1 MKKKSDLFDRIIKD
15 KLSQL
20 PVEFDPHSWDQFSQ
34 KLDAQ
39 EAGTPPVDDRRVDEV
54 VFEKLHTLEAGN
66 RASRWDLLAAKLD
79 QDVTTR
85 RRVMRTRI
93 MEVTLVLLI
102 ILTFVQYFGQQ
113 TPVRLLGFGKSLI
126 ANEKRS
132 DSNTSTAE
140 NIASKQQITDH
151 QNPDSKI
158 KNTVAIDVSKAT
170 DDARNSAPTQL
181 TTIKKYKVGP
191 SLPVATAKLKKS
203 SDKLT
208 TISNPAQEQ
217 PAADMP
223 VPAEREELMAALER
237 ILLEELS
244 TEEEVDYLKLITPV
258 NPREQLSVSMFGSMD
273 YNRIITPSALNEA
286 GEVIDEAFERYEL
299 GYSGGLM
306 LSWEK
311 GRWEIGTGAIYSA
324 KQYEPRPL
332 VYLGGSFANGYYGES
347 FKLVELNMLQ
357 LPVQVRYNF
366 LKKNKWRA
374 FATVG
379 LSLHTAL
386 QANYYLEEE
395 EELLRPQP
403 QPRPT
408 PGGNFPTPADE
419 KKKILSKGL
428 LEGGSIWE
436 NGYITG
442 NVGIGLEYFITERLG
457 IFTQPTYQQS
467 LDYFTKGFG
476 PDQDRINTFSIFT
489 GLRVKL

>member
-1 MKKKSDLFDRIIKD
+1 MKKSDLFDRIIKD

-20 PVEFDPHSWDQFSQ
+20 PVEFDPNSWDQFSQ

-39 EAGTPPVDDRRVDEV
+39 EAGTPSADDRRVDEV

-79 QDVTTR
+79 QDVTSR
-85 RRVMRTRI
+85 RQVMRTRI

-113 TPVRLLGFGKSLI
+113 TPARLLGFGKSLI
-126 ANEKRS
+126 TNEKHAG
-132 DSNTSTAE
+132 SNTSIVENTAS
-140 NIASKQQITDH
+140 NQQITPD
-151 QNPDSKI
+151 QNSGLKIRDAVAVDLSKTT
-158 KNTVAIDVSKAT
+158 NT
-170 DDARNSAPTQL
+170 RNFAPTQI
-181 TTIKKYKVGP
+181 TTTKKYKVGP
-191 SLPVATAKLKKS
+191 SLPVATAKPKKS
-203 SDKLT
+203 SDKPT
-208 TISNPAQEQ
+208 TISNPVQEQ

-244 TEEEVDYLKLITPV
+244 TDEKEDYPKLIVPV
-258 NPREQLSVSMFGSMD
+258 NPKGQLSVSMFGSMD

-286 GEVIDEAFERYEL
+286 GEVIDGAFERYEL

-332 VYLGGSFANGYYGES
+332 VYLGGSFADGYYGES

-357 LPVQVRYNF
+357 LPVQMRYNF

-374 FATVG
+374 FATAG

-442 NVGIGLEYFITERLG
+442 NLGIGLEYFITERIG

>member
-20 PVEFDPHSWDQFSQ
+20 PVEFDPHSWDQLSQ

-39 EAGTPPVDDRRVDEV
+39 EASTPPVDDRRVDEV
-54 VFEKLHTLEAGN
+54 VFEKLYKLEAGN

-79 QDVTTR
+79 QDVTAR
-85 RRVMRTRI
+85 RRVLRTRI
-93 MEVTLVLLI
+93 MEVALVLLI
-102 ILTFVQYFGQQ
+102 IFTFVQYFGQQ
-113 TPVRLLGFGKSLI
+113 TPVRLFNFGKSLV
-126 ANEKRS
+126 ANENRS
-132 DSNTSTAE
+132 NSVTPFADNAAVNSQLPDNQHSSSTIKDFA
-140 NIASKQQITDH
+140 IDASKETDANH
-151 QNPDSKI
+151 LASNHP
-158 KNTVAIDVSKAT
+158 TAT
-170 DDARNSAPTQL
+170 
-181 TTIKKYKVGP
+181 KKYKVGP
-191 SLPVATAKLKKS
+191 SLPIVTANPKQS
-203 SDKLT
+203 SDKST
-208 TISNPAQEQ
+208 TITNPAKEQ
-217 PAADMP
+217 PLEDMP
-223 VPAEREELMAALER
+223 VPAEREGLMAALER
-237 ILLEELS
+237 IMLEELS
-244 TEEEVDYLKLITPV
+244 TNEKEDYPKLIMPV
-258 NPREQLSVSMFGSMD
+258 NPRGQLSVSMFGSMD

-306 LSWEK
+306 LNWEK

-332 VYLGGSFANGYYGES
+332 VYLGGSFVDGYYGES

-374 FATVG
+374 FTTVG

-395 EELLRPQP
+395 EGLLRPQP

>member
-20 PVEFDPHSWDQFSQ
+20 PVEFDPNSWDQLSQ
-34 KLDAQ
+34 KMDAQ
-39 EAGTPPVDDRRVDEV
+39 EAGMPPADDRQVDEV
-54 VFEKLHTLEAGN
+54 VFEKLHKLEAGN

-79 QDVTTR
+79 QDVTAR
-85 RRVMRTRI
+85 RRVLRTRI
-93 MEVTLVLLI
+93 MEVALVFLI

-113 TPVRLLGFGKSLI
+113 TPVRLLAFGKSLI
-126 ANEKRS
+126 ANENRS
-132 DSNTSTAE
+132 NSETTITDHSS
-140 NIASKQQITDH
+140 SKQQFSNNKHATKTLTDFI
-151 QNPDSKI
+151 S
-158 KNTVAIDVSKAT
+158 IDAPAT
-170 DDARNSAPTQL
+170 GTLAHTQANN
-181 TTIKKYKVGP
+181 KKYKVGP
-191 SLPVATAKLKKS
+191 SLPVAAAQPRKS
-203 SDKLT
+203 FDKPE
-208 TISNPAQEQ
+208 TISNPTQEQ
-217 PAADMP
+217 PLQDMP
-223 VPAEREELMAALER
+223 VPAQREELMAALER
-237 ILLEELS
+237 IMLEELS
-244 TEEEVDYLKLITPV
+244 TNEEEDYPKLIMPV
-258 NPREQLSVSMFGSMD
+258 NPRGQLSVSMFGSVD
-273 YNRIITPSALNEA
+273 YNHILTPSALNEA
-286 GEVIDEAFERYEL
+286 GEVIDGAFERYEL

-306 LSWEK
+306 LTWEK
-311 GRWEIGTGAIYSA
+311 GRWEIGTGAIYAA

-332 VYLGGSFANGYYGES
+332 VYLGGSFADGYYGES

-357 LPVQVRYNF
+357 LPVQIRYNF

-374 FATVG
+374 FATAG

-395 EELLRPQP
+395 QELLRPQP

-442 NVGIGLEYFITERLG
+442 NLGIGLEYFITERLG

-489 GLRVKL
+489 GVRVKL